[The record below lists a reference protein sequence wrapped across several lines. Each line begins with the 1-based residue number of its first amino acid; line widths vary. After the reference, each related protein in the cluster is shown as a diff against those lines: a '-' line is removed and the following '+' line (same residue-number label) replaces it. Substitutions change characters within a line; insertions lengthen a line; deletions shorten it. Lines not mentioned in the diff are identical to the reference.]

1 MTVFNVIALFGGL
14 ALFLYGMQTMGDA
27 LKTGSSGTLKNV
39 MGKVTNNP
47 FIGFI
52 LGLLV
57 TCLVQSSTA
66 TIVLTSG
73 LVGAGV
79 LTLHQSLGIIIG
91 ANVGTTITGQI
102 IRLLDINADAASFVN
117 LFKPATLAP
126 LAAIIG
132 IIMIMVVKAKNSKT
146 IGNIAIGFAV
156 LFTGLINMTAA
167 VEPLSNSP
175 AFAEI
180 FLKLADKPI
189 LGFLAGAMVALL
201 IQSSSASV
209 GILQALSMTGQL
221 TFGGIYAIILGIY
234 LGDCITTAIVCS
246 IGARAD
252 SKRVGVV
259 HIAFNLSGTILV
271 FIIVAI
277 LRRAGLIDELWLRS
291 ISSGGIAN
299 ANTVFKLGGAIVL
312 LPLAGMFEKLSRKI
326 VKDDKTVEKRGELAA
341 DTLETVFFSS
351 PAIALASVKSVVT
364 QMATIG
370 CKNVEKAMRL
380 LTDFDEKT
388 VQEINDDEED
398 IDTLADHASQYLL
411 QLSPHITLDKDNDQ
425 MNYYIKCVNEWERIG
440 DLAVNIA
447 ENAQA
452 LKERGIRFSNEA
464 EEELTVISTAL
475 YDITQYAR
483 DAFDRESIQ
492 ISKHV
497 EPLEEVIDDLVAIL
511 RENHLRRLRDG
522 NCNIYSGFI
531 FLDALTNIERVSDQ
545 CSNLGIYTISRYD
558 LRIADMKHDY
568 VKELHQGADPEY
580 TAEYNEQRGI
590 YVTRLSE
597 VEARYAAS
605 GEA

>member
-27 LKTGSSGTLKNV
+27 LKTGSSGTLKAV
-39 MGKVTNNP
+39 MGKVTNSP
-47 FIGFI
+47 FIGFL

-57 TCLVQSSTA
+57 TCLIQSSTA

-102 IRLLDINADAASFVN
+102 IRLLDINAEAASLLN

-180 FLKLADKPI
+180 FLKLADRPI
-189 LGFLAGAMVALL
+189 LGFLAGTLVALL

-209 GILQALSMTGQL
+209 GILQALAMTGQL
-221 TFGGIYAIILGIY
+221 TFGGVYAIILGIY

-246 IGARAD
+246 IGAKAD
-252 SKRVGVV
+252 AKRVGVV
-259 HIAFNLSGTILV
+259 HIIFNLSGTILV
-271 FIIVAI
+271 FIVVAL
-277 LRRAGLIDELWLRS
+277 LRKFGAIEGLWARS

-299 ANTVFKLGGAIVL
+299 ANTVFKLGGALIL
-312 LPLAGMFEKLSRKI
+312 LPLAGLFEKLSKKI
-326 VKDDKTVEKRGELAA
+326 VRESETIENRGEIAA
-341 DTLETVFFSS
+341 ETLETVFFSS

-364 QMATIG
+364 EMATIG
-370 CKNVEKAMRL
+370 CKNVDKALSL
-380 LTDFDEKT
+380 LTEYDDKIRK
-388 VQEINDDEED
+388 EIDDVEED

-425 MNYYIKCVNEWERIG
+425 MNYYIKCVNEFERIG

-447 ENAQA
+447 ENAES
-452 LKERGIRFSNEA
+452 LKLRGITFSAEA
-464 EEELTVISTAL
+464 EEELTIVSEAL
-475 YDITQYAR
+475 MSITQYAR
-483 DAFDRESIQ
+483 DAFERESIR

-522 NCNIYSGFI
+522 NCNIYAGFV
-531 FLDALTNIERVSDQ
+531 FLDALTNIERISDQ

-568 VKELHQGADPEY
+568 VKELHKGADPEY
-580 TAEYNEQRGI
+580 TAEYNTQRSE

-597 VEARYAAS
+597 VENRYAAS
-605 GEA
+605 AE